1 MIDIIT
7 DIVTGTTI
15 DTKMVVI
22 IDIAV
27 IGKDIVRHSLK
38 NRFSKHGKHHRILLY
53 ESMILMY
60 IVLIFDRRP

>member
-1 MIDIIT
+1 MIDIIA
-7 DIVTGTTI
+7 DVVTGTTI

-38 NRFSKHGKHHRILLY
+38 NRFSKYDKHHRILLY
-53 ESMILMY
+53 ESMILVY
-60 IVLIFDRRP
+60 IIIFDRRP

>member
-1 MIDIIT
+1 MI
-7 DIVTGTTI
+7 VNL
-15 DTKMVVI
+15 
-22 IDIAV
+22 DIAV

-60 IVLIFDRRP
+60 IVIILIEDHKVPNVLYIIRI